1 MINEWQIMIKSYI
14 EIHLVS
20 DSSGSLYQVCDDLTR
35 IFQVRALMVDVYEKL
50 CNLASTAFLSD
61 PFSETLPSL
70 SSVLAQLK
78 QSRSSVSAPW
88 VTSLQYEVGALL
100 DFLTVV
106 VTMQEYNYFD
116 SIMLLQ
122 RAGATLA
129 SWDEVVQ
136 AR

>member
-1 MINEWQIMIKSYI
+1 
-14 EIHLVS
+14 
-20 DSSGSLYQVCDDLTR
+20 
-35 IFQVRALMVDVYEKL
+35 MVDVYEKL

-61 PFSETLPSL
+61 PFSEILPSL

-122 RAGATLA
+122 RISIATGF
-129 SWDEVVQ
+129 
-136 AR
+136 